1 MKRLRLPSRTLALAS
16 LMLVITACSQVVA
29 PQPTKAPTVAV
40 STPTTMIT
48 SQPTLSPTP
57 TIPAPAPLGLTPH
70 NCPSGPAPKDIA
82 PSYFASAVGAAPA
95 WTVAFIGPRAT
106 LLFGENHTMYSWVQ
120 YDQHG
125 WEHKFLWVLGP
136 SYTGIVT
143 FHGANLTDATPLWLS
158 ADNVPDMTT
167 SLVLDTRDPTVVNR
181 PGDGELV
188 EFPGGMDIPRAG
200 CYYLQANWPGGSWRI
215 TFSAGV

>member
-1 MKRLRLPSRTLALAS
+1 MAITFTNAGNDKSHTL
-16 LMLVITACSQVVA
+16 ITACSQAVT
-29 PQPTKAPTVAV
+29 PQPTKTTIVDV
-40 STPTTMIT
+40 STPITIIT
-48 SQPTLSPTP
+48 SQPTHSP
-57 TIPAPAPLGLTPH
+57 TIPAPEPLGLAPN
-70 NCPSGPAPKDIA
+70 NCASGLAPKDIA
-82 PSYFASAVGAAPA
+82 PSYFASAVGATPA
-95 WTVAFIGPRAT
+95 WTVGFVGPRAT
-106 LLFGENHTMYSWVQ
+106 LLFGDNHTMYSWVQ

-143 FHGANLTDATPLWLS
+143 FHGANLTDGTPLWLG
-158 ADNVPDMTT
+158 ADNVPNTTT

-181 PGDGELV
+181 PGDWV

>member
-1 MKRLRLPSRTLALAS
+1 MKRWRLLTRTLALTS
-16 LMLVITACSQVVA
+16 LMLIITACSEAVT
-29 PQPTKAPTVAV
+29 PQPTKTSTVVV
-40 STPTTMIT
+40 STPTTIAT
-48 SQPTLSPTP
+48 SQPSLSPTP
-57 TIPAPAPLGLTPH
+57 TIPAPAPLGLAPH
-70 NCPSGPAPKDIA
+70 NCPSAPALKDIA
-82 PSYFASAVGAAPA
+82 PAYFASAVGDAPA
-95 WTVAFIGPRAT
+95 WTVGFVGPRAT

-143 FHGANLTDATPLWLS
+143 FHGANLTDGTPLWLT
-158 ADNVPDMTT
+158 ADNVPDTTT
-167 SLVLDTRDPTVVNR
+167 SLVLDTRNPTVVNR
-181 PGDGELV
+181 PGDWV

>member
-70 NCPSGPAPKDIA
+70 NCPSGSAPKDIA

-158 ADNVPDMTT
+158 ADNVPGMTT

-181 PGDGELV
+181 PGEWV
-188 EFPGGMDIPRAG
+188 EFPGGIDIPRAG

-215 TFSAGV
+215 TFSAGA